1 MDLTFLLF
9 VALLFAAVMLLV
21 WGAYAG
27 WQAHRSPEAERI
39 ARRLRGVIGAE
50 AQRSDVTI
58 VKERR
63 YSEDPELDRLL
74 RRLPGVHRLDRM
86 LQQAGSQQLVAPL
99 VAVCAIGFMAG
110 LIAAVWLHLPL
121 LALPLAASGGA
132 SLPLL
137 RLARARAARMVR
149 FERQLPEALDMMSR
163 AMRAGHAFPTALKLV
178 ADEVAAPLGEEFKA
192 AFDEVNFGVAMGDA
206 LNNLAQRVPSMDLQ
220 YFVVAVLI
228 QRESG
233 GNLTE
238 LLASI
243 ANIIRDRH
251 KLAGQVRV
259 LSAEGRISAWVLCL
273 LPFGAGFMMYLANPG
288 TMGVL
293 WTDPGGRK
301 MLYSALGM
309 MLFGVLAIRKIVRI
323 RM

>member
-1 MDLTFLLF
+1 MDQTFLLF
-9 VALLFAAVMLLV
+9 VALLFAAVLLLV
-21 WGAYAG
+21 WGVYSA
-27 WQAHRSPEAERI
+27 WQAKHSPEAERI
-39 ARRLRGVIGAE
+39 ARRLRAAIGGEVRAT
-50 AQRSDVTI
+50 DVTI

-63 YSEDPELDRLL
+63 LAEGAGMDALL
-74 RRLPGVHRLDRM
+74 RRVPAMRRLDRM
-86 LQQAGSQQLVAPL
+86 LLQAGASYLVAGL
-99 VAVCAIGFMAG
+99 LARCAICFFPG
-110 LIAAVWLHLPL
+110 LLLAAWLRLPAAALLPCGCAAASLPL
-121 LALPLAASGGA
+121 LAL
-132 SLPLL
+132 
-137 RLARARAARMVR
+137 ARARGARMTR
-149 FERQLPEALDMMSR
+149 FGRQLPEALDMMAR

-178 ADEVAAPLGEEFKA
+178 GDEVAAPLGEEFKT
-192 AFDEVNFGVAMGDA
+192 AFDEVNFGVSMGDA

-238 LLASI
+238 LLTSI
-243 ANIIRDRH
+243 STIIRDRL

-273 LPFGAGFMMYLANPG
+273 LPFGAGAMMYLANPA

-293 WTDPGGRK
+293 VFDPAGRK
-301 MLYSALGM
+301 LSGAALLM
-309 MLFGVLAIRKIVRI
+309 MAFGVLAIRKIVRI

>member
-1 MDLTFLLF
+1 MNTTFLLF
-9 VALLFAAVMLLV
+9 VVLLFAAVMLLV
-21 WGAYAG
+21 WGVWTG

-39 ARRLRGVIGAE
+39 ARRLRGVIGNE
-50 AQRSDVTI
+50 VRQSDITI

-63 YSEDPELDRLL
+63 LSENPEFDALL
-74 RRLPGVHRLDRM
+74 RRLPGVRTLDRM
-86 LQQAGSQQLVAPL
+86 LVQAGSKGLVAGL
-99 VAVCAIGFMAG
+99 LAMCGGVFAIG
-110 LIAAVWLHLPL
+110 LL
-121 LALPLAASGGA
+121 LALVLRLPFPGVLACAAAGA

-137 RLARARAARMVR
+137 RLNRAREARMAQ
-149 FERQLPEALDMMSR
+149 FERQLPDALDMMSR
-163 AMRAGHAFPTALKLV
+163 AIRAGHAFPTALKLV

-192 AFDEVNFGVAMGDA
+192 AFDEVNFGVAMADA
-206 LNNLAQRVPSMDLQ
+206 LGSLAGRVPSMDLQ

-238 LLASI
+238 LLSSI
-243 ANIIRDRH
+243 SAIVRDRQ

-273 LPFGAGFMMYLANPG
+273 LPFGAGAMMTAANPQ
-288 TMGVL
+288 TMSVL
-293 WTDPGGRK
+293 WTDPAGRK
-301 MLYSALGM
+301 MLGAAAVM
-309 MLFGVLAIRKIVRI
+309 MVVGVLAIRKIVRI

>member
-1 MDLTFLLF
+1 MDTTFLLF
-9 VALLFAAVMLLV
+9 ILLVFAAVLLLV
-21 WGAYAG
+21 WGVYTA
-27 WQAHRSPEAERI
+27 WQANNNPEAERI
-39 ARRLRGVIGAE
+39 ARRLRSVIGRE
-50 AQRSDVTI
+50 TRELDVTI

-63 YSEDPELDRLL
+63 LSDNPELEPLL
-74 RRLPGVHRLDRM
+74 QRLPGVYRLDRM
-86 LQQAGSQQLVAPL
+86 LLQAGSAQKVASL
-99 VAVCAIGFMAG
+99 LAVCAACAFGGFV
-110 LIAAVWLHLPL
+110 AALLLRLPL
-121 LALPLAASGGA
+121 LGWLACMLVAGW
-132 SLPLL
+132 LPLL
-137 RLARARAARMVR
+137 RLTRARDARMVR

-178 ADEVAAPLGEEFKA
+178 ADEVAAPLGEEFKT
-192 AFDEVNFGVAMGDA
+192 AFDEVNFGVSMGDA

-238 LLASI
+238 LLTSI
-243 ANIIRDRH
+243 SSIIRDRH

-273 LPFGAGFMMYLANPG
+273 LPFGAGGMMAVANPE

-293 WTDPGGRK
+293 IHDPIGRQ
-301 MLYSALGM
+301 LSGAALGM
-309 MLFGVLAIRKIVRI
+309 MGFGVLAIRKIVRI

>member
-1 MDLTFLLF
+1 MDITFILF

-21 WGAYAG
+21 WGVYVG

-39 ARRLRGVIGAE
+39 ARRLRSVIGNEVRAE
-50 AQRSDVTI
+50 GVTI
-58 VKERR
+58 VKERL
-63 YSEDPELDRLL
+63 YATSPELHALL
-74 RRLPGVHRLDRM
+74 HRMPGARRLDRM
-86 LQQAGSQQLVAPL
+86 LQQAGATQLVAGL
-99 VAVCAIGFMAG
+99 VGLCGAGFVAG
-110 LIAAVWLHLPL
+110 LLLAAWLHLPGL
-121 LALPLAASGGA
+121 GRLALAAGVAG
-132 SLPLL
+132 LPLL
-137 RLARARAARMVR
+137 HLARARGKRLDR

-163 AMRAGHAFPTALKLV
+163 ALRAGHAFPTALKLV
-178 ADEVAAPLGEEFKA
+178 GEDVEAPLGEEFKA
-192 AFDEVNFGVAMGDA
+192 AFDEVNFGVGMGDA
-206 LNNLAQRVPSMDLQ
+206 LNALAQRVPSMDLQ

-238 LLASI
+238 LLSSI
-243 ANIIRDRH
+243 SSIIRERH

-273 LPFGAGFMMYLANPG
+273 LPFGAGALLYVANPA

-293 WTDPGGRK
+293 VTDPAGRK
-301 MLYSALGM
+301 MLGAALAM
-309 MLFGVLAIRKIVRI
+309 MAFGVLAIRKTVRI

>member
-1 MDLTFLLF
+1 MDITFILFIALLF
-9 VALLFAAVMLLV
+9 VAVLLLV
-21 WGAYAG
+21 WGVVSV
-27 WQAHRSPEAERI
+27 WQGHRNPEAERI
-39 ARRLRGVIGAE
+39 ARRLRSVIGAD
-50 AQRSDVTI
+50 ARALDVTI

-63 YSEDPELDRLL
+63 LSDNPELHELL
-74 RRLPGVHRLDRM
+74 RSLPGTRKLDRM
-86 LQQAGSQQLVAPL
+86 LQQAGAHYLVAR
-99 VAVCAIGFMAG
+99 
-110 LIAAVWLHLPL
+110 L
-121 LALPLAASGGA
+121 LALCAGFMLPGLALALWLGVPGPAWILLALATA

-137 RLARARAARMVR
+137 QLSRARESRLTR

-192 AFDEVNFGVAMGDA
+192 AFDEVNFGVSMGDA
-206 LNNLAQRVPSMDLQ
+206 LNNLAARVPSMDLQ

-238 LLASI
+238 LLTSI
-243 ANIIRDRH
+243 SAIIRDRH

-273 LPFGAGFMMYLANPG
+273 LPFGAGVLMYFANPG

-293 WTDPGGRK
+293 IHDPLGRK
-301 MLYSALGM
+301 MSGGAILM

>member
-1 MDLTFLLF
+1 MDTTFILFVLLLF
-9 VALLFAAVMLLV
+9 VAVLLLV
-21 WGAYAG
+21 WGIYMA
-27 WQAHRSPEAERI
+27 WTTHRDPEAERV
-39 ARRLRGVIGAE
+39 ARRLRDVIGGE
-50 AQRSDVTI
+50 VRTQDVTI
-58 VKERR
+58 TKERR
-63 YSEDPELDRLL
+63 LSDNPELEPML
-74 RRLPGVHRLDRM
+74 RKLPGARRLDRM
-86 LQQAGSQQLVAPL
+86 LLQAGSAQLVASLLVVCVVFLL
-99 VAVCAIGFMAG
+99 VALVAALLMGF
-110 LIAAVWLHLPL
+110 HPL
-121 LALPLAASGGA
+121 LAIGCALLAGY
-132 SLPLL
+132 LPLL
-137 RLARARAARMVR
+137 RLGHARDGRMTR

-178 ADEVAAPLGEEFKA
+178 ADEVAAPLGEEFKT
-192 AFDEVNFGVAMGDA
+192 AFDEVNFGVSMGDA

-238 LLASI
+238 LLTSI

-259 LSAEGRISAWVLCL
+259 LSAEGRISAWVLGV
-273 LPFGAGFMMYLANPG
+273 LPFGAGAFMFMMNPE

-293 WTDPGGRK
+293 VYDPVGQK
-301 MLYSALGM
+301 ISMAALGM
-309 MLFGVLAIRKIVRI
+309 MAFGVLAIRKIVRI

>member
-1 MDLTFLLF
+1 MDVTFVLF

-21 WGAYAG
+21 WGLYVG
-27 WQAHRSPEAERI
+27 WQAHRDPEAERI
-39 ARRLRGVIGAE
+39 ARRLRNVIGNE
-50 AQRSDVTI
+50 ARALDVTI
-58 VKERR
+58 VKERLLAT
-63 YSEDPELDRLL
+63 SPELDALL
-74 RRLPGVHRLDRM
+74 RRMPGARRLDRM
-86 LQQAGSQQLVAPL
+86 LLQAGAGYLVARLVGLCGAGFVVGL
-99 VAVCAIGFMAG
+99 VAGA
-110 LIAAVWLHLPL
+110 WLHLPGPGL
-121 LALPLAASGGA
+121 LALAAGAA
-132 SLPLL
+132 SLPLMHL
-137 RLARARAARMVR
+137 SRAREKRMAR

-178 ADEVAAPLGEEFKA
+178 ADEMGAPLGEEFKS
-192 AFDEVNFGVAMGDA
+192 AFDEVNFGVGMGDA
-206 LNNLAQRVPSMDLQ
+206 LNGLAQRVPSMDLQ

-238 LLASI
+238 LLGSI
-243 ANIIRDRH
+243 AAIIRDRH

-259 LSAEGRISAWVLCL
+259 LSAEGRMSAWVLCL
-273 LPFGAGFMMYLANPG
+273 LPFGAGALMYMANPA

-293 WTDPGGRK
+293 VTDPMGRK
-301 MLYSALGM
+301 MLGGAIGM